1 MEARDAEAIFT
12 LGCIYSKG
20 LHGMPQNHTKALELW
35 RRAGELGHADSY
47 CKVGCAY
54 ALGDGAEIDKK
65 KARHYY
71 ELAAMGGD
79 ADARHNL
86 GNAEGRKGN
95 MDRALKHFMIAVRNG
110 YTGSMD
116 AMRKLYSHGTVTK
129 EDYTKALHSY
139 QEYLGEIKS
148 DQRDKAAAADEEFRY
163 Y

>member
-1 MEARDAEAIFT
+1 
-12 LGCIYSKG
+12 
-20 LHGMPQNHTKALELW
+20 MPQNHTKALELW

-79 ADARHNL
+79 ADARHNVGCEEGQA
-86 GNAEGRKGN
+86 GNI
-95 MDRALKHFMIAVRNG
+95 DLALRHFMIAVKGGSNDSLNG
-110 YTGSMD
+110 IQELFKKGC
-116 AMRKLYSHGTVTK
+116 ATK
-129 EDYTKALHSY
+129 DDYTKALKSY
-139 QEYLGEIKS
+139 QAYLDEIKS
-148 DQRDKAAAADEEFRY
+148 RQRDEAASEYKY